1 MSFCIESTQIET
13 TGRPRQARGQAR
25 GQARAGQEG
34 KEPTTH
40 ALLPLGPVVTTPH
53 LLTKITPTPP
63 THTNKIQ
70 AAAPGKKAAPK
81 PAVRKDDNFAGGLI
95 GSDVEALAFD
105 PWKLSADR
113 DAEGLAW
120 YRAAELKHGAI

>member
-1 MSFCIESTQIET
+1 M
-13 TGRPRQARGQAR
+13 
-25 GQARAGQEG
+25 
-34 KEPTTH
+34 K
-40 ALLPLGPVVTTPH
+40 
-53 LLTKITPTPP
+53 K
-63 THTNKIQ
+63 
-70 AAAPGKKAAPK
+70 AAPVKKAAPAAAAPK